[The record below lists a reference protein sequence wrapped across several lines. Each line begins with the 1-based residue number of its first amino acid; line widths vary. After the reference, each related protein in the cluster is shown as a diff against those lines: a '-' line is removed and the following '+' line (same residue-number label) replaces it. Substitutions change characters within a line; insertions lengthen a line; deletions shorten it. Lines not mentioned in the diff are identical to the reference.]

1 MMNAAI
7 AGDDYYNVGV
17 DDIEIGD
24 DDNDDDDGDDGEDNS
39 DLLFVSNCM
48 LNHEVMEGRVSLW
61 FPDSTTI
68 VLLGKH
74 FITIIF

>member
-7 AGDDYYNVGV
+7 AGN
-17 DDIEIGD
+17 D
-24 DDNDDDDGDDGEDNS
+24 DDNDDDDGDDDDDDDDEDNS

-48 LNHEVMEGRVSLW
+48 LNHEVMEGRVSFW

-68 VLLGKH
+68 VLLSKH
-74 FITIIF
+74 LITTIF

>member
-1 MMNAAI
+1 MMNAEI
-7 AGDDYYNVGV
+7 VGDDYNVDA

-24 DDNDDDDGDDGEDNS
+24 DDNDDDDGKDEDNS

-48 LNHEVMEGRVSLW
+48 LNHEVVEGRVSFW

-68 VLLGKH
+68 VLAN
-74 FITIIF
+74 IS